1 VIRLATWIIGSLLLT
16 ALIAWLISLPGTALI
31 EVAGYRMQPRLGMA
45 AFLVA
50 AGLALVVIAWSVLR
64 RILDAPR
71 YFAKLNR
78 HRRRDLGV
86 AALSDGFI
94 ALQAGDPNRA
104 RVLAREARANLPRN
118 HAAQLLEARSDLAI
132 GDMQSAREH
141 YRALITNKKTA
152 VAALAGL
159 YEQARAQ
166 GRIDAALNFAQKA
179 VALSPQTRWASDAV
193 LTDLTRRGKWE
204 EALARI
210 STEAAV
216 TRDEKTTR
224 RRKQAVLEAAVAR
237 ELAETEPLA
246 ALDHALVA
254 LKLVPDFVPAALI
267 AARIQS
273 NRGEVRRAMSLLR
286 RVWRAT
292 SHPHIATL
300 YANAQPGASAVDRLK
315 RIRELIDTPPPNR
328 PAAIVLARAAV
339 DAFDWPAA
347 RNALANYAV
356 SDPTQAVCL
365 LMAEIEEGQ
374 NADQGKAREWLAR
387 AVRAPRDPVW
397 VADGITADEWEP
409 ISPVSGDLDAFEWRV
424 PLAAVASKSD
434 PLPTTE
440 KLPAPAPETSLA
452 PPPAAQ

>member
-1 VIRLATWIIGSLLLT
+1 MIRLATWIVGSLLLT

-78 HRRRDLGV
+78 DRRRDLGV

-104 RVLAREARANLPRN
+104 RVLAREARSNLPRN
-118 HAAQLLEARSDLAI
+118 HAAQLLEARSDLAL

-166 GRIDAALNFAQKA
+166 GRIDAALSFAQRA

-204 EALARI
+204 DALARI
-210 STEAAV
+210 SDETAV
-216 TRDEKTTR
+216 TRDEKMTK

-237 ELAETEPLA
+237 ELAET
-246 ALDHALVA
+246 
-254 LKLVPDFVPAALI
+254 
-267 AARIQS
+267 
-273 NRGEVRRAMSLLR
+273 
-286 RVWRAT
+286 
-292 SHPHIATL
+292 
-300 YANAQPGASAVDRLK
+300 DR
-315 RIRELIDTPPPNR
+315 DN
-328 PAAIVLARAAV
+328 V
-339 DAFDWPAA
+339 
-347 RNALANYAV
+347 
-356 SDPTQAVCL
+356 
-365 LMAEIEEGQ
+365 
-374 NADQGKAREWLAR
+374 
-387 AVRAPRDPVW
+387 
-397 VADGITADEWEP
+397 
-409 ISPVSGDLDAFEWRV
+409 
-424 PLAAVASKSD
+424 
-434 PLPTTE
+434 
-440 KLPAPAPETSLA
+440 
-452 PPPAAQ
+452 

>member
-1 VIRLATWIIGSLLLT
+1 MIRLATWIVVSLLFT
-16 ALIAWLISLPGTALI
+16 ALIAWLISLPGTAMI
-31 EVAGYRMQPRLGMA
+31 EIAGYRMQPRLGMA

-50 AGLALVVIAWSVLR
+50 AALAAVILLWSLVR

-78 HRRRDLGV
+78 DRRRDLGV

-104 RVLAREARANLPRN
+104 RVLAREARSNLPRN
-118 HAAQLLEARSDLAI
+118 HAAQLLEARSDLAL

-159 YEQARAQ
+159 YEQARTQ
-166 GRIDAALNFAQKA
+166 GRTDAALSFAQKA
-179 VALSPQTRWASDAV
+179 VALAPQTRWASDAV
-193 LTDLTRRGKWE
+193 LDDLTRRGQWE
-204 EALARI
+204 NALGRV
-210 STEAAV
+210 AAETAM
-216 TRDEKTTR
+216 TREEKMVK
-224 RRKQAVLEAAVAR
+224 RRKQAVLETALAR
-237 ELAETEPLA
+237 EIADTDPLT
-246 ALDHALVA
+246 ALDHALVG

-267 AARIQS
+267 AARVQS
-273 NRGEVRRAMSLLR
+273 NRGEVRKAMSLLR

-292 SHPHIATL
+292 SHPHVAAL
-300 YANAQPGASAVDRLK
+300 YANAQSGASATERLK
-315 RIRELIDTPPPNR
+315 RIRELIDSPPPNR

-339 DAFDWPAA
+339 DAYDWPGA
-347 RNALANYAV
+347 RNALANYSVA
-356 SDPTQAVCL
+356 DPTQAVCL

-397 VADGITADEWEP
+397 VADGITSDDWEP
-409 ISPVSGDLDAFEWRV
+409 VSPVSGELDAFEWRV
-424 PLAAVASKSD
+424 PLSAVSSKPDS
-434 PLPTTE
+434 LPPVGR
-440 KLPAPAPETSLA
+440 LPVPAPETSLA
-452 PPPAAQ
+452 PSPGAQ

>member
-1 VIRLATWIIGSLLLT
+1 MIRLATWIVVSLLFT
-16 ALIAWLISLPGTALI
+16 ALIAWLISLPGTAMI
-31 EVAGYRMQPRLGMA
+31 EIAGYRMQPRLGMA

-50 AGLALVVIAWSVLR
+50 AALAAVILLWSLVR

-78 HRRRDLGV
+78 DRRRDLGV

-104 RVLAREARANLPRN
+104 RVLAREARSNLPRN
-118 HAAQLLEARSDLAI
+118 HAAQLLEARSDLAL

-159 YEQARAQ
+159 YEQARTQ
-166 GRIDAALNFAQKA
+166 GRTDAALSFAQKA
-179 VALSPQTRWASDAV
+179 VALAPQTRWASDAV
-193 LTDLTRRGKWE
+193 LDDLTRRGQWE
-204 EALARI
+204 NALRRVAEETAI
-210 STEAAV
+210 
-216 TRDEKTTR
+216 TREEKMIK
-224 RRKQAVLEAAVAR
+224 RRKQAVLETALAR
-237 ELAETEPLA
+237 ELADTDPLG

-254 LKLVPDFVPAALI
+254 LKLVPDFVPSALI
-267 AARIQS
+267 AARVQS
-273 NRGEVRRAMSLLR
+273 NRGEVRKSMSLLR

-292 SHPHIATL
+292 SHPHVATL
-300 YANAQPGASAVDRLK
+300 YANAQSGASATERLK
-315 RIRELIDTPPPNR
+315 RIRELIDSPPPNR

-339 DAFDWPAA
+339 DAYDWPAA
-347 RNALANYAV
+347 RNALANYSVA
-356 SDPTQAVCL
+356 DPTQAVCL

-397 VADGITADEWEP
+397 VADGITSDDWEP
-409 ISPVSGDLDAFEWRV
+409 VSPVSGELDAFEWRV
-424 PLAAVASKSD
+424 PLSTVSAKSD
-434 PLPTTE
+434 PLPPVSS
-440 KLPAPAPETSLA
+440 LPVPAPETSLA
-452 PPPAAQ
+452 PSPGAQ